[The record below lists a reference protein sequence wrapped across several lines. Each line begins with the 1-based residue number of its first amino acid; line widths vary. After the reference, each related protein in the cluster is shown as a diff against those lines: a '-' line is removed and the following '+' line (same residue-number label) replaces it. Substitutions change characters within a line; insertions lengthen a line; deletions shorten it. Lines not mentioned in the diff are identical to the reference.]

1 MEGEKKDIISIPLY
15 FHASKDL
22 FIGKGCLKGEKS
34 NFKFTKPNNPVIS
47 HKYSIKEFKLIN
59 KDKSKSNIIYNGR
72 EAPQDS
78 YYILMK
84 YDYHEHA
91 IQMCPANKW
100 ANFTQSFNY
109 KEQKISDI
117 EKQKKEQIK
126 EQNKNIKQLFNF
138 DVYSEMRQEKPK
150 KNPKKKKG
158 LLPDK
163 EDDLDDNNEKEV
175 DYGENDDDEKPKKKK
190 KNKYDFD
197 EDSHSSED
205 SLGLKEDSYESEDER
220 KREEKR
226 IREEEEEKRKE
237 EEKKKQ
243 KEKEKDDY
251 SNDDEDDDDDDKSF
265 DDMPS
270 DVDEKDLNSNKWID
284 LLSNKRKRENE
295 PEEKIKEELS
305 NLLRKKNKRTY
316 DDIVAELLKTFK
328 SELVDQWIDK
338 LLEENTSKF
347 VEQGATYYFL
357 K

>member
-15 FHASKDL
+15 FHTSKDL
-22 FIGKGCLKGEKS
+22 FIGKGSLKGEKS
-34 NFKFTKPNNPVIS
+34 NFKFTKPNNPIIS

-59 KDKSKSNIIYNGR
+59 KDKSKSNLIYNGR

-78 YYILMK
+78 NYILMK

-109 KEQKISDI
+109 KEQKIADI

-126 EQNKNIKQLFNF
+126 EQNRNIKQLFNF

-163 EDDLDDNNEKEV
+163 EDDLDDGNEKEV
-175 DYGENDDDEKPKKKK
+175 DYRENDDDEKPKKKK
-190 KNKYDFD
+190 KNKYNFD

-226 IREEEEEKRKE
+226 LREEEEKRKE

-243 KEKEKDDY
+243 KEKEKDD

-270 DVDEKDLNSNKWID
+270 DVDENEINNNE
-284 LLSNKRKRENE
+284 LLDMLSKKRKREND
-295 PEEKIKEELS
+295 PKEKIKEELT

-316 DDIVAELLKTFK
+316 DDIVSELLKKFK
-328 SELVDQWIDK
+328 NELVEEWIDK
-338 LLEENTSKF
+338 LLDENTSKF
-347 VEQGATYYFL
+347 VEEGETYYFL